1 MFGGVS
7 CSFGNWCKVFFVSRP
22 NVFVKAG
29 SACVAG
35 GADALEAGLI
45 AALVNCAPLGDGVLK
60 ARGICAENDLGTP
73 VDVAIG

>member
-7 CSFGNWCKVFFVSRP
+7 CSFGNWCEIFFVSSP
-22 NVFVKAG
+22 NVFIKTG

-35 GADALEAGLI
+35 SANALEAGLVT
-45 AALVNCAPLGDGVLK
+45 ALVNCAPLRDGILK
-60 ARGICAENDLGTP
+60 ASGICAENDLGTP